1 LTKKN
6 KVIPIDLDAWLEEV
20 EKVKPLDRS
29 KIASL
34 AKTKPLQLKVKIL
47 ENTFMQDS
55 TNGVSKKFADLKVN
69 DKCDIDANT
78 RKKMDRGEIEI
89 DATLDLHNQTMEVA
103 YLSLVQ
109 FINQSYKLSRRML
122 LVITGKGKRSGDSL
136 TIIKNE
142 LLVWINDPML
152 RNKIIRFSQAHRKH
166 GGGGAYYIL
175 LKRHK
180 LQK

>member
-1 LTKKN
+1 M
-6 KVIPIDLDAWLEEV
+6 P
-20 EKVKPLDRS
+20 
-29 KIASL
+29 L
-34 AKTKPLQLKVKIL
+34 AKTKPLKLKIKSL
-47 ENTFMQDS
+47 ENIFMQD
-55 TNGVSKKFADLKVN
+55 TTHGLSKKFADLKVN
-69 DKCDIDANT
+69 DKCDIDAKT

-142 LLVWINDPML
+142 FLVWINDPRL

-180 LQK
+180 LQKQ

>member
-1 LTKKN
+1 MTKKS
-6 KVIPIDLDAWLEEV
+6 KLISIDLDTWLEEV

-34 AKTKPLQLKVKIL
+34 AKTKPFKLKVKTA
-47 ENTFMQDS
+47 ENTFMRDNS
-55 TNGVSKKFADLKVN
+55 TGLAKQFSDLKVN
-69 DKCDIDANT
+69 DKSDIDAKT
-78 RKKMDRGEIEI
+78 RKKMDRGELEI
-89 DATLDLHNQTMEVA
+89 DATLDLHNQTLDA
-103 YLSLVQ
+103 AFSSLVQ
-109 FINQSYKLSRRML
+109 FVNQSFKLSRRML

-136 TIIKNE
+136 TLIKNE
-142 LLVWINDPML
+142 FLVWINDPAL

-166 GGGGAYYIL
+166 GGEGAFYIL